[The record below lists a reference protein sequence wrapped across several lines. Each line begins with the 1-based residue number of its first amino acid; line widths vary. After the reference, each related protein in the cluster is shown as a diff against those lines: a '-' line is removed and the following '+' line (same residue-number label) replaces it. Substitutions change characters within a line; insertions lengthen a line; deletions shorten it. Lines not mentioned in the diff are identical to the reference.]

1 MQEIC
6 KMKVIVSL
14 LLTTRESNIE
24 KQTMKRA
31 SERLRFRRNWQ
42 RWHFKEYESSSGW
55 VITKNGCAS
64 ERRLS
69 VGWKGAL
76 HWLPRLSFWLTPLLK
91 PVFLLNPRSETFTES
106 NFAGIFFI
114 ELGYLWCIVTVLPQ
128 ICKRRFSKSFSVLP
142 HLLINQFL

>member
-42 RWHFKEYESSSGW
+42 R
-55 VITKNGCAS
+55 
-64 ERRLS
+64 
-69 VGWKGAL
+69 
-76 HWLPRLSFWLTPLLK
+76 
-91 PVFLLNPRSETFTES
+91 
-106 NFAGIFFI
+106 
-114 ELGYLWCIVTVLPQ
+114 
-128 ICKRRFSKSFSVLP
+128 
-142 HLLINQFL
+142 